1 MIVNTCS
8 DILFQL
14 PQLEG
19 LTCYDGED
27 LPDLYVKVGIMSTT
41 LFHAN
46 ISIIAKITQ
55 QKVFNIDNTFK
66 TDVAP

>member
-1 MIVNTCS
+1 MIVTTCS

-27 LPDLYVKVGIMSTT
+27 LPDLYVKVGIISTT
-41 LFHAN
+41 LLEAN
-46 ISIIAKITQ
+46 ISIIA
-55 QKVFNIDNTFK
+55 NK
-66 TDVAP
+66 THLTRM